1 MRLNLP
7 RAIRQ
12 LKLPTSPPGAAVILG
27 LGCAFLI
34 SLLVLSHGFPPWR
47 AAWFSP
53 SNAKYTICF
62 TVRPGIDPIIV
73 AERIAGPHPYVSS
86 ISASDGYGRKWQCT
100 PIPTSTADGTKA
112 LHDAESV
119 LERVRGDSGVA
130 ESYLHSAGQEDM
142 FGH

>member
-12 LKLPTSPPGAAVILG
+12 LKLPASLPRAAVILG

-62 TVRPGIDPIIV
+62 TVRPGIDPISV

-86 ISASDGYGRKWQCT
+86 ISASDGYERKWQCT

-119 LERVRGDSGVA
+119 WERVRGDSGVA

>member
-62 TVRPGIDPIIV
+62 TVRPGIDPISV
-73 AERIAGPHPYVSS
+73 AERIDGSHPYVSS
-86 ISASDGYGRKWQCT
+86 ISASDEYERKWQCT
-100 PIPTSTADGTKA
+100 PIPTRNCDGIKT
-112 LHDAESV
+112 LHVSEIV
-119 LERVRGDSGVA
+119 WQPVRGDRGV
-130 ESYLHSAGQEDM
+130 
-142 FGH
+142 